1 MTDEK
6 DAHEVIDLGD
16 QYEVLG
22 ELGRGAS
29 AIVYRARDRFLGRLV
44 AIKVVRPHSIASGDD
59 AIERLAREARTV
71 ARLQHP
77 NIVTVHAVHRV
88 ANGGL
93 ALVMQLVP
101 GRTLKATVEAR
112 GPLPADEAERLLH
125 DIASALAYAHAN
137 GVVHRDVKPE
147 NIFVDADS
155 GRAMLSDFGIALSA
169 DQDSRLTMTGAA
181 IGTPAYMAPEQIDGG
196 HADARSDLY
205 SLGLVAWEMLTGR
218 RPWAGES
225 LFNVISKQKTEAL
238 PAIDALRPGEVPERL
253 QYLIERMLQKKPSAR
268 LAGADALVA
277 KLEQWVVPSD
287 WPQWQ
292 AAHRR
297 RREAAQA
304 VRAAAIEEKA
314 RDHASSL
321 ATIRFRRPTD
331 GATGTAVPATDS
343 APEVEDDA
351 TPSWALEPVDAPP
364 PRSTGGSGRRIA
376 LSVAAM
382 LVLMA
387 GGAMAWAVR
396 TGRLPA
402 LSAWGT
408 GEGAAPLEVAS
419 APPSTRSTVFGAG
432 TASRGDSGLS
442 AVDTQAGVL
451 APNGAIADSAS
462 FTAEPF
468 PADQAAGRPVP
479 VVGPDS
485 GRGRPLVATTDRPPS
500 PTPGRTVMAAPA
512 AGGSRPANASV
523 PSGSEAMT
531 GLAPTEA
538 DSEAEPVAR
547 VRATGDAGLV
557 AAGGRHS
564 CTLSSGVAYCWG
576 ANDRG
581 QLGDGEQETRDI
593 PTPVVGDIEFSQL
606 AAGLA
611 HTCGVTRS
619 GEAYCWG
626 AGDRGQLGDATT
638 ASRSAPS
645 RVAGRWAFR
654 TVRTGNNHS
663 CGLTTGG
670 EIACWGANSNGQL
683 GDGGAGTRS
692 VPVRAAAET
701 RFVAVAAGWN
711 HSCGI
716 AVDGA
721 VWCWGSNS
729 DGQLGT
735 GSTGDQRTPQRVA
748 ATARFTAIAAGGNHT
763 CAVSEDGEAWCWG
776 RNNYGQLGT
785 GGTAAQ
791 LVPAKVAGGA
801 RFASVSLGGVHS
813 CGRTSGG
820 QAWCW
825 GRNVYGQL
833 GDGTTTDRDTPVR
846 VAGGSTFAAISVSG
860 AHTCGTSPA
869 GEVACWGFNVQG
881 QLGDGTRN
889 HLARPSRVTLPGR

>member
-1 MTDEK
+1 MTDEM
-6 DAHEVIDLGD
+6 DAHEVVDLGD
-16 QYEVLG
+16 QYELLG

-44 AIKVVRPHSIASGDD
+44 AIKVVRPHAIASGDD

-101 GRTLKATVEAR
+101 GQTLKATVEAR

-253 QYLIERMLQKKPSAR
+253 QYLVERMLQKKPSAR

-314 RDHASSL
+314 RDQANSL

-331 GATGTAVPATDS
+331 GSS
-343 APEVEDDA
+343 APTGSASAAAPAVDDDA
-351 TPSWALEPVDAPP
+351 TPSWAHEPVDAPIARP
-364 PRSTGGSGRRIA
+364 SGGGGGKRVA
-376 LSVAAM
+376 VSVAAM
-382 LVLMA
+382 LVLMT

-396 TGRLPA
+396 TGRLPDVA
-402 LSAWGT
+402 AWGT
-408 GEGAAPLEVAS
+408 RGGAATIVATT
-419 APPSTRSTVFGAG
+419 PPSSGSTVLGAG
-432 TASRGDSGLS
+432 ARGDSGLG

-451 APNGAIADSAS
+451 APNGATADTTSY
-462 FTAEPF
+462 TAEPF
-468 PADQAAGRPVP
+468 PVDQAAGRPVP
-479 VVGPDS
+479 VIGSDS
-485 GRGRPLVATTDRPPS
+485 GRARPPVAAGAR
-500 PTPGRTVMAAPA
+500 PPGPAVGTPGTPPPATGMNRPGTSSNTGGSVAGGNA
-512 AGGSRPANASV
+512 AGTP
-523 PSGSEAMT
+523 
-531 GLAPTEA
+531 A

-564 CTLSSGVAYCWG
+564 CTLANGVAYCWG

-581 QLGDGEQETRDI
+581 QIGDGEQETREL

-611 HTCGVTRS
+611 HTCGVTRA

-654 TVRTGNNHS
+654 AVRTGNNHS
-663 CGLTTGG
+663 CGLSTGG
-670 EIACWGANSNGQL
+670 EIVCWGANTNGQL

-701 RFVAVAAGWN
+701 RFVAVTAGWN

-716 AVDGA
+716 AVDGSA
-721 VWCWGSNS
+721 WCWGSNS

-748 ATARFTAIAAGGNHT
+748 ATTRFTAIAAGGNHT
-763 CAVSEDGEAWCWG
+763 CAVSEEGEGWCWG

>member
-1 MTDEK
+1 MTDEL
-6 DAHEVIDLGD
+6 DAHEVVDLGE
-16 QYEVLG
+16 QYDLLG

-44 AIKVVRPHSIASGDD
+44 AIKVVRPHAIASGDD

-101 GRTLKATVEAR
+101 GQTLKAAVEAR
-112 GPLPADEAERLLH
+112 GPLPPDEAERFLH
-125 DIASALAYAHAN
+125 DIASALAYAHAQ

-147 NIFVDADS
+147 NIFLDEQT

-169 DQDSRLTMTGAA
+169 DQESRLTMTGAA

-225 LFNVISKQKTEAL
+225 LFNVISKQKTEEL

-253 QYLIERMLQKKPSAR
+253 QYLVERMLQKKPSAR
-268 LAGADALVA
+268 LAGAAALVD

-297 RREAAQA
+297 RRDAVAAT
-304 VRAAAIEEKA
+304 RAAAIEAKA
-314 RDHASSL
+314 REATSSA
-321 ATIRFRRPTD
+321 ATIRFRRPAD
-331 GATGTAVPATDS
+331 GARPASVGAGVSAAAAPDQAV
-343 APEVEDDA
+343 EEDA
-351 TPSWALEPVDAPP
+351 TPSWALEPVPAPP
-364 PRSTGGSGRRIA
+364 AAATGGRGA
-376 LSVAAM
+376 VVGVAA
-382 LVLMA
+382 LALLLA
-387 GGAMAWAVR
+387 GGAFAWAVQS
-396 TGRLPA
+396 GRLSWPGAGAGPA
-402 LSAWGT
+402 VVVASGTSASTRLGGGPSGT
-408 GEGAAPLEVAS
+408 GPDGRPPSALPDSS
-419 APPSTRSTVFGAG
+419 APS
-432 TASRGDSGLS
+432 
-442 AVDTQAGVL
+442 VDTQTGVL
-451 APNGAIADSAS
+451 AGGASDSS
-462 FTAEPF
+462 FTSEPLTG
-468 PADQAAGRPVP
+468 DRSAGRPVP
-479 VVGPDS
+479 VLGADS
-485 GRGRPLVATTDRPPS
+485 AVVRAPRPAGRVAADRPA
-500 PTPGRTVMAAPA
+500 PTSAPGTMAGTS
-512 AGGSRPANASV
+512 AGREADTSAVRPADS
-523 PSGSEAMT
+523 
-531 GLAPTEA
+531 APE
-538 DSEAEPVAR
+538 AR
-547 VRATGDAGLV
+547 VRSTADRGLV

-564 CTLSSGVAYCWG
+564 CTLSGTVAYCWG

-581 QLGDGEQETRDI
+581 QLGDGEQETRDV
-593 PTPVVGDIEFSQL
+593 PTPVVGDLEFTQL

-611 HTCGVTRS
+611 HTCGVTRN

-638 ASRSAPS
+638 TSRSAPV
-645 RVAGRWAFR
+645 RVAGRYGFR
-654 TVRTGNNHS
+654 TVRTGNSHS

-670 EIACWGANSNGQL
+670 DVACWGANTNGQL
-683 GDGGAGTRS
+683 GDGGGATRS
-692 VPVRAAAET
+692 VPVRAASDQ
-701 RFVAVAAGWN
+701 RFIAVATGWN
-711 HSCGI
+711 HTCAI
-716 AVDGA
+716 ALDGSA
-721 VWCWGSNS
+721 WCWGANA

-735 GSTGDQRTPQRVA
+735 GATGDQRTPQRVA
-748 ATARFTAIAAGGNHT
+748 TSVRFTAIAGGGNHT

-776 RNNYGQLGT
+776 RNNYGQLGV
-785 GGTAAQ
+785 GGTASQ
-791 LVPAKVAGGA
+791 STPTRVAGGA
-801 RFASVSLGGVHS
+801 RFASVTLGGVHS
-813 CGRTSGG
+813 CGRTGGG

-833 GDGTTTDRDTPVR
+833 GDGTTADRDTPVR
-846 VAGGSTFAAISVSG
+846 VAGGASFAALSVSG
-860 AHTCGTSPA
+860 AHTCGTTSA
-869 GEVACWGFNVQG
+869 GEVSCWGFNVQG